1 VFTVMLPLPPNGVAL
16 AVGAAGSLVRTTQ
29 LGPLRLEMSGV
40 PVDVRPKTKPA
51 QAMAAPMMLTM
62 NAGVFMVAPMFC
74 LPPDVARDTDS
85 TIRAGRYRLVP
96 PRRFGHALVYPR
108 TVWYKRCV

>member
-1 VFTVMLPLPPNGVAL
+1 
-16 AVGAAGSLVRTTQ
+16 
-29 LGPLRLEMSGV
+29 V
-40 PVDVRPKTKPA
+40 PVDARPRTKPA
-51 QAMAAPMMLTM
+51 QAMTAPMMLTM

-85 TIRAGRYRLVP
+85 TIRAGRYCPVP

-108 TVWYKRCV
+108 TVWYKRRV